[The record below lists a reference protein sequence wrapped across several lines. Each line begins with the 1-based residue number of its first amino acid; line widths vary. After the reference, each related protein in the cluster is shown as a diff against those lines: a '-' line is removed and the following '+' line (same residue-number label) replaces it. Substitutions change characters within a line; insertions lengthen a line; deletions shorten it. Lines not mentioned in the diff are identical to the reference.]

1 MSPSAPAGEPA
12 GRPEKVTAFVSRA
25 GAEQRTATPPIDDL
39 NSFSS
44 ERSLA
49 IDTRAAALDKPVP
62 PVRTL
67 SPAIIRWL
75 LAGSALVG
83 AIAAGILFL
92 PALANLTPSSGP
104 ALKPGRVTIGTTP
117 LGAAVSIDGQEYG
130 LTPVTVQL
138 NPGSHTAVLRRNGI
152 ERTMPLQVASGAELT
167 QHYEF
172 APEAA
177 TGLSSISITTDPP
190 GARVTVDGEAK
201 GTSPLTVTG
210 LTAASYRITVAG
222 DNGSV
227 ERQVVTEAGVASSL
241 VVSLPKAP
249 AMSAGWLA
257 VSSPF
262 EVQVI
267 ERGDVIGTSAS
278 PRFMIPAGT
287 HEADFVNESL
297 GFSEHRRIEISQGAT
312 ARISIDARAPISAN
326 ARPWADV
333 LLDGRPIGQ
342 TPIAN
347 LSVTLGTHQL
357 VFRHPDLGER
367 QQTMVVT
374 AKGPNR
380 IAVDLT
386 R

>member
-1 MSPSAPAGEPA
+1 
-12 GRPEKVTAFVSRA
+12 
-25 GAEQRTATPPIDDL
+25 
-39 NSFSS
+39 
-44 ERSLA
+44 
-49 IDTRAAALDKPVP
+49 
-62 PVRTL
+62 
-67 SPAIIRWL
+67 
-75 LAGSALVG
+75 
-83 AIAAGILFL
+83 
-92 PALANLTPSSGP
+92 
-104 ALKPGRVTIGTTP
+104 
-117 LGAAVSIDGQEYG
+117 
-130 LTPVTVQL
+130 
-138 NPGSHTAVLRRNGI
+138 
-152 ERTMPLQVASGAELT
+152 
-167 QHYEF
+167 
-172 APEAA
+172 
-177 TGLSSISITTDPP
+177 
-190 GARVTVDGEAK
+190 
-201 GTSPLTVTG
+201 
-210 LTAASYRITVAG
+210 
-222 DNGSV
+222 
-227 ERQVVTEAGVASSL
+227 
-241 VVSLPKAP
+241 
-249 AMSAGWLA
+249 MSAGWLA